1 MMMSCW
7 TGIFEKKSQAKSIY
21 RLAGRRVH
29 EASGRS
35 YHVKYNPPKVEGK
48 DDV

>member
-1 MMMSCW
+1 MKGYFVFNEC
-7 TGIFEKKSQAKSIY
+7 Y

-35 YHVKYNPPKVEGK
+35 YHVKYNPPKEEGK
-48 DDV
+48 DDVSTYFVS